1 MNFYRQMQ
9 FLLFFFDVDNFSSSL
24 NNLNH
29 FYEEANTACNCDIK
43 FAIIVYGD
51 DIPNMNEIKKKFKC
65 KIFEVNLNDI
75 ETNGYAKSK
84 YFHPKTWN
92 IECSNNHVNWTLI
105 DNRVN
110 DDKINGSHLQYV
122 YKCQQIK

>member
-51 DIPNMNEIKKKFKC
+51 DIPNMNEIRYLGQEIPGPKKKK
-65 KIFEVNLNDI
+65 K
-75 ETNGYAKSK
+75 KK
-84 YFHPKTWN
+84 KTKQNN
-92 IECSNNHVNWTLI
+92 IK
-105 DNRVN
+105 R
-110 DDKINGSHLQYV
+110 
-122 YKCQQIK
+122 